1 MAVRNVTG
9 VKNAAKAENP
19 AAMKRT
25 KLLQLMPGRRFVIAV
40 PYLWLLLFFILP
52 FLILLRIS
60 VTDMAGGGDPF
71 APLIKT
77 VLGSWQIVLKHEN
90 YLSIFSDGTGG
101 WGDTIYVTAYLT
113 SLKYAL
119 LTTLSCLLLG
129 YPFAYFLAR
138 ARPSVRPVLL
148 MLVMLPFWTS
158 FLLRV
163 YAWKG
168 ILADQGV
175 LNNLLL
181 ALGIIHEPLVML
193 YTDVSMLVG
202 MTYVYCPFM
211 ILPLYANLVKMD
223 LRLLEAAHDLGA
235 SAWKAFWLVTVPL
248 SKSGI
253 VAGTMLVFIP
263 AVGEFVIPSLLGGA
277 ENIMI
282 GRVVWDEMFSS
293 NNWPRAAALSVVMM
307 VAILVPLAW
316 YYRSSAGRGP
326 QAEAGH

>member
-1 MAVRNVTG
+1 M
-9 VKNAAKAENP
+9 KNP
-19 AAMKRT
+19 LRF
-25 KLLQLMPGRRFVIAV
+25 QLNLGRRFVIGV
-40 PYLWLLLFFILP
+40 PYIWLLLFFVFP

-60 VTDMAGGGDPF
+60 VTDMGTGIDPF
-71 APLIKT
+71 APIIDT
-77 VLGSWQIVLKHEN
+77 AAGSWRLVLRLQN
-90 YLSIFSDGTGG
+90 YLSIFSDGTFSAGS
-101 WGDTIYVTAYLT
+101 TIYVDAYKT
-113 SLKYAL
+113 SLKYAA
-119 LTTLSCLLLG
+119 LTTLSCLVIG
-129 YPFAYFLAR
+129 YPFAYFMAR
-138 ARPSVRPVLL
+138 ARPSIRPALL

-181 ALGIIHEPLVML
+181 SLGIIQEPLVML

-223 LRLLEAAHDLGA
+223 VRLLEAAHDLGA
-235 SAWKAFWLVTVPL
+235 SAWKAFWLITVPL

-253 VAGTMLVFIP
+253 VAGSMLVFIP
-263 AVGEFVIPSLLGGA
+263 CVGEFVIPSLLGGA

-293 NNWPRAAALSVVMM
+293 NNWPRASALSVVMILL
-307 VAILVPLAW
+307 ILVPLAF
-316 YYRSSAGRGP
+316 YYRSKDKIDAEGR
-326 QAEAGH
+326 A

>member
-1 MAVRNVTG
+1 
-9 VKNAAKAENP
+9 
-19 AAMKRT
+19 MKLPFLSRPVPIT
-25 KLLQLMPGRRFVIAV
+25 LRPGRRFVIAV
-40 PYLWLLLFFILP
+40 PYVWLLLFFVLP

-60 VTDMAGGGDPF
+60 VTDMGSGVDPF
-71 APLIKT
+71 APL
-77 VLGSWQIVLKHEN
+77 VESVAGSWKVMLRYAN
-90 YLSIFSDGTGG
+90 YASIFTDGGQG
-101 WGDTIYVTAYLT
+101 AQGAGFGQTIYMQAYKT

-119 LTTLSCLLLG
+119 LTTLLCLFIS

-138 ARPSVRPVLL
+138 SRPSIRPALL

-168 ILADQGV
+168 ILDDQGV

-181 ALGIIHEPLVML
+181 ATGIIAEPIQML
-193 YTDVSMLVG
+193 YTDISMLVG

-223 LRLLEAAHDLGA
+223 FRLLEAAHDLGA
-235 SAWKAFWLVTVPL
+235 SAWKAFWLITVPL
-248 SKSGI
+248 SRSGI
-253 VAGTMLVFIP
+253 VAGSMLVFIP

-277 ENIMI
+277 ENVMI

-293 NNWPRAAALSVVMM
+293 NNWPRAAALSVVMILL
-307 VAILVPLAW
+307 ILVPLAL
-316 YYRSSAGRGP
+316 YYRFSNGRD
-326 QAEAGH
+326 ARTEA

>member
-1 MAVRNVTG
+1 
-9 VKNAAKAENP
+9 
-19 AAMKRT
+19 MK
-25 KLLQLMPGRRFVIAV
+25 LNSSIQLNLGRRFVIAV
-40 PYLWLLLFFILP
+40 PYGWLLIFFVIP

-60 VTDMAGGGDPF
+60 VTDMAGGVDPF
-71 APLIKT
+71 APLIE
-77 VLGSWQIVLKHEN
+77 VRPGAWHIMLHYQN
-90 YLSIFSDGTGG
+90 YFSIFIDGAPDSFMDVLRGLG
-101 WGDTIYVTAYLT
+101 NTIYMEAYGT

-119 LTTLSCLLLG
+119 LTTLFCLLIG

-138 ARPSVRPVLL
+138 ARPSFRPALL

-168 ILADQGV
+168 ILADEGV

-181 ALGIIHEPLVML
+181 WLGLIQEPFAML

-223 LRLLEAAHDLGA
+223 MRLLEAAHDLGA
-235 SAWKAFWLVTVPL
+235 SPWKAFWLITVPL

-253 VAGTMLVFIP
+253 VAGSMLVFIP
-263 AVGEFVIPSLLGGA
+263 ALGEFVIPSLLGGA

-293 NNWPRAAALSVVMM
+293 NNWPRASALSVIMILI
-307 VAILVPLAW
+307 ILVPLAF
-316 YYRSSAGRGP
+316 YYRSSNQDPRG
-326 QAEAGH
+326 GH